1 MFKKLMAYIFHI
13 KIVSH
18 YLRYYGL
25 RKTLKAFYYYN
36 YRLLKL
42 RSLDK
47 NEEKIITVNG
57 YKMSVI
63 PDDPGISSELRIF
76 NVHEPITTHITL
88 QELKKD
94 MICLDIGSNIGYS
107 LYPQIHYNQMNIF

>member
-1 MFKKLMAYIFHI
+1 VVREIEIKMFKKLIDYISHAKF
-13 KIVSH
+13 VSH
-18 YLRYYGL
+18 YLRYHGL
-25 RKTLKAFYYYN
+25 RKTLKVFYYYN

-47 NEEKIITVNG
+47 NEEKIVTVNG
-57 YKMSVI
+57 YKMLVI

-76 NVHEPITTHITL
+76 NVHEPITTQITI

-94 MICLDIGSNIGYS
+94 MKTLVKTLAEIKK
-107 LYPQIHYNQMNIF
+107 